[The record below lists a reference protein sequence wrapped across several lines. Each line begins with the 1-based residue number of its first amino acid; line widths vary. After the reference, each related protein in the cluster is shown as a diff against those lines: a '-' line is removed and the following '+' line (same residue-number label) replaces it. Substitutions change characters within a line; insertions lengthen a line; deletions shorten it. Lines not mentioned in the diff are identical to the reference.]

1 MLTFSTFSAT
11 TSEQSFDESK
21 LPIFLSE
28 DEHINSE
35 VISYIRSNSEVI
47 NHICRQQNISKNIC
61 QCRVNCYILLFV
73 EAEAISIGMRPMCE
87 GKIKKNFKEN

>member
-47 NHICRQQNISKNIC
+47 NHIVDNKTYLKIYANAESIAIFCYLWRQK
-61 QCRVNCYILLFV
+61 
-73 EAEAISIGMRPMCE
+73 P
-87 GKIKKNFKEN
+87 